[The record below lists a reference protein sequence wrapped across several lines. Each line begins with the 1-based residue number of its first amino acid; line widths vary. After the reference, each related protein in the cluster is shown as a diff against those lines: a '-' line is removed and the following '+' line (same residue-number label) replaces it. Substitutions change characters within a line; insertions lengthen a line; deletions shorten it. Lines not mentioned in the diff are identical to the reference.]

1 MIYSANTNYML
12 NKAVFLD
19 RDGVI
24 NRERGEYTWKKED
37 FTLNEGLYDFLKH
50 AQQKGYLL
58 IVISNQ
64 GGIQRGKY
72 SLKDVEI
79 IHQYLH
85 DELTSHGIRLTDI
98 YICPH
103 HDKTERCFCRKPQ
116 SIMLEKAIAR
126 YHIDT
131 TKSLFFGDSLRDM
144 EAGNKVGIKSILIE
158 PNSSLLKHIPLL
170 G

>member
-1 MIYSANTNYML
+1 M
-12 NKAVFLD
+12 NKALFLD

-24 NRERGEYTWKKED
+24 NRERGEYTWRIED
-37 FTLNEGLYDFLKH
+37 FSLNAGLVEFLKV

-64 GGIQRGKY
+64 GGVQRGKY

-79 IHQYLH
+79 VHQYLRK
-85 DELTSHGIRLTDI
+85 ELKSQGIDLTDI

-116 SIMLEKAIAR
+116 PIMLEKAIAR
-126 YHIDT
+126 FNIDVN
-131 TKSLFFGDSLRDM
+131 KSIFFGDSLRDI
-144 EAGNKVGIKSILIE
+144 EAGNAVGVKSVQIQ
-158 PNSSLLKHIPLL
+158 PNSSLLIHLSLL
-170 G
+170 N

>member
-1 MIYSANTNYML
+1 MP

-24 NRERGEYTWKKED
+24 NRERGEYTWRKED
-37 FTLNEGLYDFLKH
+37 FTINEGVFEFLSY
-50 AQQKGYLL
+50 AQKKGYLL
-58 IVISNQ
+58 IIISNQ

-79 IHQYLH
+79 VHQYLK
-85 DELTSHGIRLTDI
+85 DELSKHGIHLSDI

-116 SIMLEKAIAR
+116 PIMLEKAIAR
-126 YHIDT
+126 FKIDVNQ
-131 TKSLFFGDSLRDM
+131 SFFFGDSKRDM
-144 EAGNKVGIKSILIE
+144 EAGNSVGVKSILIE
-158 PNSSLLKHIPLL
+158 PNTSLLNHLSVL
-170 G
+170 D

>member
-1 MIYSANTNYML
+1 ML

-24 NRERGEYTWKKED
+24 NRERGEYTWKLED
-37 FTLNEGLYDFLKH
+37 FTINEGLIEFMYY

-72 SLKDVEI
+72 TLQDVEI
-79 IHQYLH
+79 AHNYLKEELRKNNV
-85 DELTSHGIRLTDI
+85 ELTEI

-116 SIMLEKAIAR
+116 PIMLEKAIAR
-126 YHIDT
+126 FNIDVT
-131 TKSLFFGDSLRDM
+131 RSFFFGDSARDV
-144 EAGNKVGIKSILIE
+144 EAGNAVGVKSIRIE
-158 PNSSLLKHIPLL
+158 PNSSLLNNLNLL
-170 G
+170 

>member
-1 MIYSANTNYML
+1 ML
-12 NKAVFLD
+12 NKAIFLD

-24 NRERGEYTWKKED
+24 NRERGEYTWRIED
-37 FTLNEGLYDFLKH
+37 FTLNDGLLKFLKI
-50 AQQKGYLL
+50 AQEKSYLL

-72 SLKDVEI
+72 SIKDVETV
-79 IHQYLH
+79 HQYLQN
-85 DELTSHGIRLTDI
+85 ELKKHGIQLTDI

-116 SIMLEKAIAR
+116 PIMLEKAIAR
-126 YHIDT
+126 FNIDVKT
-131 TKSLFFGDSLRDM
+131 SFFFGDSLRDM
-144 EAGNKVGIKSILIE
+144 EAGNFVGLNSILIE
-158 PNSSLLKHIPLL
+158 PNSSLMRHVSLL

>member
-1 MIYSANTNYML
+1 ML
-12 NKAVFLD
+12 SKAVFFD

-24 NRERGEYTWKKED
+24 NRERGEYTWRLED
-37 FTLNEGLYDFLKH
+37 FTINDGLIEFMKH

-72 SLKDVEI
+72 TLQDVEI
-79 IHQYLH
+79 AHNYLK
-85 DELTSHGIRLTDI
+85 DELRKNGVELTDI

-126 YHIDT
+126 FNVDVSQ
-131 TKSLFFGDSLRDM
+131 SLFFGDSARDID
-144 EAGNKVGIKSILIE
+144 AGNAVGVKSIWIE
-158 PNSSLLKHIPLL
+158 PNSSLLNHLHLL
-170 G
+170 

>member
-1 MIYSANTNYML
+1 M
-12 NKAVFLD
+12 NKAVFFD

-24 NRERGEYTWKKED
+24 NRERGEYTWRMED
-37 FTLNEGLYDFLKH
+37 FAINESVFEFMAF
-50 AQQKGYLL
+50 AQKKGYLL

-64 GGIQRGKY
+64 GGIQRGVY
-72 SLKDVEI
+72 TLNDVEI
-79 IHQYLH
+79 LHQYLRI
-85 DELTSHGIRLTDI
+85 ELKKYGIELTDI

-126 YHIDT
+126 FNIDT
-131 TKSLFFGDSLRDM
+131 KKSFFFGDSARDI
-144 EAGNKVGIKSILIE
+144 EAGTKAGVKSILLT
-158 PNSSLLKHIPLL
+158 PNSSLLPHLSLL

>member
-1 MIYSANTNYML
+1 M
-12 NKAVFLD
+12 NKAIFFD

-24 NRERGEYTWKKED
+24 NRERGEYTWRLED
-37 FTLNEGLYDFLKH
+37 FTINDGLIEFMKY

-72 SLKDVEI
+72 TLQDVEI
-79 IHQYLH
+79 AHNYLKE
-85 DELTSHGIRLTDI
+85 ELKKNGVELTDI

-116 SIMLEKAIAR
+116 PIMLEKAIAR
-126 YHIDT
+126 FNVDI
-131 TKSLFFGDSLRDM
+131 TKSFFFGDSARDA
-144 EAGNKVGIKSILIE
+144 EAGNAVGVKSIQIE
-158 PNSSLLKHIPLL
+158 PNSSLLKYRELL

>member
-1 MIYSANTNYML
+1 ML
-12 NKAVFLD
+12 NKAVFFD

-24 NRERGEYTWKKED
+24 NRERGEYTWRLED
-37 FTLNEGLYDFLKH
+37 FTINEGLIEFMKF
-50 AQQKGYLL
+50 AQEKGYLL

-72 SLKDVEI
+72 SLHDVDI
-79 IHQYLH
+79 AHNYLKE
-85 DELTSHGIRLTDI
+85 ELKKNGVELADI

-126 YHIDT
+126 FNIDV
-131 TKSLFFGDSLRDM
+131 TKSFFFGDSARDV
-144 EAGNKVGIKSILIE
+144 EAGNAVKVKSIQIE
-158 PNSSLLKHIPLL
+158 PNSSLLKYRDLL
-170 G
+170 

>member
-1 MIYSANTNYML
+1 M
-12 NKAVFLD
+12 NKALFLD

-24 NRERGEYTWKKED
+24 NRERGEYTWRKED
-37 FTLNEGLYDFLKH
+37 FTINDGLVEFLKA

-79 IHQYLH
+79 VHQYLRT
-85 DELTSHGIRLTDI
+85 ELKFQGIDLTDI

-116 SIMLEKAIAR
+116 PIMLEKAIAR
-126 YHIDT
+126 FNIDVN
-131 TKSLFFGDSLRDM
+131 KSIFFGDSLRDI
-144 EAGNKVGIKSILIE
+144 EAGNAVGVKSIQIQ
-158 PNSSLLKHIPLL
+158 PNSSLLTHLSLL
-170 G
+170 I

>member
-1 MIYSANTNYML
+1 ML
-12 NKAVFLD
+12 SKAVFFD

-24 NRERGEYTWKKED
+24 NRERGEYTWRLED
-37 FTLNEGLYDFLKH
+37 FTINDGLIEFMKH

-72 SLKDVEI
+72 TLQDVEI
-79 IHQYLH
+79 AHNYLKE
-85 DELTSHGIRLTDI
+85 ELRKNGVELTDI

-116 SIMLEKAIAR
+116 PIMLEKAIAR
-126 YHIDT
+126 FNVDVNQ
-131 TKSLFFGDSLRDM
+131 SLFFGDSARDM
-144 EAGNKVGIKSILIE
+144 DAGNAVGVKSIWIE
-158 PNSSLLKHIPLL
+158 PNSSLLNHLHLL
-170 G
+170 